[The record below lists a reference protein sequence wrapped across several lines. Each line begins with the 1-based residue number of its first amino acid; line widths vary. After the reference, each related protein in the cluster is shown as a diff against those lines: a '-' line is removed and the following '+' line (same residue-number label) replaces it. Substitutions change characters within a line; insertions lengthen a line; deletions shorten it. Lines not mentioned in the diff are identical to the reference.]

1 MEFKENLKINNETM
15 QKLNAVANA
24 YKMQGREREFDLTEK
39 ISTAVYTAIL
49 EIETESSEEE
59 NEKMNIAMNLDK
71 VIRYGKK
78 YKDIL
83 EPFWNKVYSKKQN
96 IERYM

>member
-1 MEFKENLKINNETM
+1 MKFKENLKINNETM

-39 ISTAVYTAIL
+39 ISTAVFTAIL

-59 NEKMNIAMNLDK
+59 NEKMNIAMDLDK

-83 EPFWNKVYSKKQN
+83 EPFWNKVYIKKQN
-96 IERYM
+96 VER

>member
-15 QKLNAVANA
+15 QKLNAAANA
-24 YKMQGREREFDLTEK
+24 YKMQGRERELDLTEK

-59 NEKMNIAMNLDK
+59 NEKMNIAMDLDK

-78 YKDIL
+78 YKYIL

-96 IERYM
+96 VER

>member
-24 YKMQGREREFDLTEK
+24 YKMQGREFDLTEK

>member
-39 ISTAVYTAIL
+39 ISTAVFTAIL

-59 NEKMNIAMNLDK
+59 NEKMNIAMDLDK

-78 YKDIL
+78 YNDIL
-83 EPFWNKVYSKKQN
+83 EPFWNKVYIKKQN
-96 IERYM
+96 VER

>member
-1 MEFKENLKINNETM
+1 MKFKENLKINNETM

-39 ISTAVYTAIL
+39 ISTAVFTAIL
-49 EIETESSEEE
+49 EIETESSEKE
-59 NEKMNIAMNLDK
+59 NEKMNIAMDLDK

-83 EPFWNKVYSKKQN
+83 EPFWNKVYIKKQN
-96 IERYM
+96 VER